1 MKFLY
6 SRFTAKDGKAE
17 EVAEALA
24 GFAELVRA
32 EPGNVAFD
40 PYRLDDNGNKFFVW
54 EAYKDEDAF
63 KVHIEADYQYPFN
76 TKLAQLIEE
85 PASDL
90 TFLHAM

>member
-6 SRFTAKDGKAE
+6 SRFTAKPGKAD

-24 GFAELVRA
+24 GFAKDVRA

-40 PYRLDDNGNKFFVW
+40 PYRLDDDDNKFFVW
-54 EAYKDEDAF
+54 EAYQDEAAF
-63 KVHIEADYQYPFN
+63 DVHIKADYQTPFN
-76 TKLAQLIEE
+76 AKLAELIEE